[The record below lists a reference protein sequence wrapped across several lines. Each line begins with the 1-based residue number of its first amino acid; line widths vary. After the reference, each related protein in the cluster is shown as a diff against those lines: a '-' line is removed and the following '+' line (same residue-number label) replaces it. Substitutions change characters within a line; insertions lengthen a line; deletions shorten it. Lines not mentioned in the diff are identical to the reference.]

1 MCADDAE
8 HDFKYSVFKLAA
20 YVKYEF
26 QILLLLK
33 FLNGRRSVGRL
44 VSGFKETLQQ
54 ETKILQVLKEKK

>member
-1 MCADDAE
+1 MCVHDTE
-8 HDFKYSVFKLAA
+8 HDFKYSVFKVAA

-44 VSGFKETLQQ
+44 VSGFKETL
-54 ETKILQVLKEKK
+54 